1 MPAIPPLPQPL
12 SDDSVG
18 LRFTAER
25 DIPEILI
32 AYQEDPELHVR
43 LGQRRPPSGAQLG
56 QQLEG
61 AAAKRAQGIR
71 ASLAILE
78 LPSDECR
85 GELTVQEID
94 WGHARASLG
103 IWVAPGARNR
113 GLARRALT
121 LAAHWLFD
129 AGGLK
134 RIVLLTDAAN
144 GPMLRAARAAGFLDE
159 GVLGSDDGEL
169 GSREGVV
176 VLTLAARDPR
186 TPRATTGAGRW
197 PECRA

>member
-1 MPAIPPLPQPL
+1 MPAIPPLPRLL

-32 AYQEDPELHVR
+32 AYQDDPQLHAQ
-43 LGQRRPPSGAQLG
+43 LGQRRPPTGAQLG
-56 QQLEG
+56 QQLEA

-85 GELTVQEID
+85 GEITVQEID
-94 WGHARASLG
+94 WDDARASLG
-103 IWVAPGARNR
+103 IWVAPGARCR
-113 GLARRALT
+113 GLARRALR
-121 LAAHWLFD
+121 LAARWLFD
-129 AGGLK
+129 AGGLT
-134 RIVLLTDAAN
+134 RIMLLTDPDN

-159 GVLGSDDGEL
+159 GVLGSDG
-169 GSREGVV
+169 RERGMREDIA
-176 VLTLAARDPR
+176 VLSLRPRDLRSPE
-186 TPRATTGAGRW
+186 ASTGAALS
-197 PECRA
+197 PESRA

>member
-1 MPAIPPLPQPL
+1 MPAIPPLPQLL

-32 AYQEDPELHVR
+32 AHQDDPQLHAR
-43 LGQRRPPSGAQLG
+43 LGQRRPPSGAELG
-56 QQLEG
+56 QQLEA

-85 GELTVQEID
+85 GEITVQEID
-94 WGHARASLG
+94 WDRAQASLG
-103 IWVAPGARNR
+103 IWVAPGARYR
-113 GLARRALT
+113 GLARRALR
-121 LAAHWLFD
+121 LAARWLFD

-134 RIVLLTDAAN
+134 RIVLFTDPDN
-144 GPMLRAARAAGFLDE
+144 GPMLRAARAAGFLEDR
-159 GVLGSDDGEL
+159 VLGSDGRERGIREDMAVLSLQPRDLRSPERTMGAVRSPE
-169 GSREGVV
+169 SR
-176 VLTLAARDPR
+176 P
-186 TPRATTGAGRW
+186 
-197 PECRA
+197 